1 MTHIEKILRDD
12 MDWLES
18 RIQTLEATNGVNER
32 RLAACYEKLLEQRRR
47 QLASSVNEDDICP
60 GCWEEYFR

>member
-12 MDWLES
+12 IGWLES
-18 RIQTLEATNGVNER
+18 RVQQLEATNGVNER
-32 RLAACYEKLLEQRRR
+32 RLAGCYEKLLEQRRR
-47 QLASSVNEDDICP
+47 QLASSVSEDDICP